1 MVGGGRRRD
10 EGSGWGTHVYLWQ
23 IHFVIWQNQ
32 YNSVK
37 FKNKIILKKNTAGE
51 EERLLPYLHFK
62 DMSVLGYFRETK
74 PEDY

>member
-1 MVGGGRRRD
+1 MKLDDAYIR
-10 EGSGWGTHVYLWQ
+10 
-23 IHFVIWQNQ
+23 VIIVLFSLLLNLFGIF
-32 YNSVK
+32 YNIK
-37 FKNKIILKKNTAGE
+37 LKKIMLKKNTAGE